1 MLNTK
6 MQGYPVRH
14 GLAALKPSSPMLSP
28 LALAPSLPSNRATG
42 LFLSATKEGPS
53 PPGTAGRPR
62 GGTGARESETS

>member
-28 LALAPSLPSNRATG
+28 LALAPSLPPFQFPPSPFLP
-42 LFLSATKEGPS
+42 LFLPHEFPPPYLASPHATIH
-53 PPGTAGRPR
+53 RLL
-62 GGTGARESETS
+62 